1 MWLPLKVLVSWLALG
16 KVNVVYLIQL
26 RRVACSRYGAAGKL
40 MKTHPWLREIYQK
53 LTLLVGNIKNTPLIE
68 GTIKNLTL
76 FERKYETSS
85 LIEGEKSPFDWEKI
99 QMIIIELY
107 SCIVIGAIIEKK
119 ADFIVKKTWYGA
131 LLFFA
136 LLLPHPPW
144 PRLSTMFLFG
154 NLLQASDVVTR
165 ASLEEKPNIFH
176 REEQ

>member
-119 ADFIVKKTWYGA
+119 ADFIVKKHDMVPCFSLSSYSPTPPGPGC
-131 LLFFA
+131 
-136 LLLPHPPW
+136 LPCFYLEIYF
-144 PRLSTMFLFG
+144 RL
-154 NLLQASDVVTR
+154 VTL
-165 ASLEEKPNIFH
+165 SLA
-176 REEQ
+176 RV

>member
-1 MWLPLKVLVSWLALG
+1 MASAQSASELAGSGQSECCLSYPAAEGGLLPLRG
-16 KVNVVYLIQL
+16 
-26 RRVACSRYGAAGKL
+26 SRE
-40 MKTHPWLREIYQK
+40 THE
-53 LTLLVGNIKNTPLIE
+53 NSPLIE
-68 GTIKNLTL
+68 GNIKNLTL

-131 LLFFA
+131 LLFFV

>member
-1 MWLPLKVLVSWLALG
+1 MASAQSASELAGSGQSECCLSYPAAEGGLLPLRGSRETHE
-16 KVNVVYLIQL
+16 NSPLI
-26 RRVACSRYGAAGKL
+26 
-40 MKTHPWLREIYQK
+40 
-53 LTLLVGNIKNTPLIE
+53 VGN
-68 GTIKNLTL
+68 IKNLTL

-85 LIEGEKSPFDWEKI
+85 LIEGGKSPFDWEKI

-131 LLFFA
+131 LLFFV

>member
-107 SCIVIGAIIEKK
+107 SCIVIGAIIEKRP
-119 ADFIVKKTWYGA
+119 T
-131 LLFFA
+131 LLSKNMIWCLAF
-136 LLLPHPPW
+136 LCPLTPPTPPGPGCLPCFY
-144 PRLSTMFLFG
+144 LE
-154 NLLQASDVVTR
+154 NLL
-165 ASLEEKPNIFH
+165 
-176 REEQ
+176 

>member
-1 MWLPLKVLVSWLALG
+1 MASAQSASELAGSGQSECCLSYPAAEGGLLPLRG
-16 KVNVVYLIQL
+16 
-26 RRVACSRYGAAGKL
+26 SRE
-40 MKTHPWLREIYQK
+40 THE
-53 LTLLVGNIKNTPLIE
+53 NSPLIE
-68 GTIKNLTL
+68 RYIKNSPFIEGNIKNLTL

-131 LLFFA
+131 LLFFV

>member
-107 SCIVIGAIIEKK
+107 SCIVIGAIIEKRPTLLSK
-119 ADFIVKKTWYGA
+119 NMIWCLAFLCPLTPPPPLAQVVYHVFIWK
-131 LLFFA
+131 
-136 LLLPHPPW
+136 
-144 PRLSTMFLFG
+144 STSG
-154 NLLQASDVVTR
+154 
-165 ASLEEKPNIFH
+165 
-176 REEQ
+176 